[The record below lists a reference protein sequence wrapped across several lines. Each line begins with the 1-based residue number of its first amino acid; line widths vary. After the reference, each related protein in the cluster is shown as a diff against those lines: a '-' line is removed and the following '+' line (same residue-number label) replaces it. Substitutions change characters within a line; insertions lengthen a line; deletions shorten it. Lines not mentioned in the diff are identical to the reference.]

1 MAGQAL
7 AGEHA
12 RRGRS
17 GAVGTG
23 VACHRAGAVAL
34 TQTVLTVALDNAL
47 VALALGNAH
56 NVHLVALCEDISLQH
71 VANVHCGNIFQTELA
86 QGLLGGNVCL
96 LEVTCSCLVD
106 LLGGNLA
113 EAQLNSL
120 VAIALDGLLLHDGAG
135 TSLDDGDGNDL
146 AVRVEQLGHTDFL
159 ADNAFNHFLF
169 LL

>member
-1 MAGQAL
+1 MAQLMAKENGY
-7 AGEHA
+7 
-12 RRGRS
+12 
-17 GAVGTG
+17 
-23 VACHRAGAVAL
+23 
-34 TQTVLTVALDNAL
+34 AL
-47 VALALGNAH
+47 VRLPSGEMR
-56 NVHLVALCEDISLQH
+56 NVPVNCTAVIGQVS
-71 VANVHCGNIFQTELA
+71 NI
-86 QGLLGGNVCL
+86 CL
-96 LEVTCSCLVD
+96 LYTSSCLVD

-120 VAIALDGLLLHDGAG
+120 VAIALDGLLLHDSAG

>member
-1 MAGQAL
+1 M
-7 AGEHA
+7 
-12 RRGRS
+12 
-17 GAVGTG
+17 T
-23 VACHRAGAVAL
+23 CHRASAVAL
-34 TQTVLTVALDNAL
+34 TQTVLAKALDNAL
-47 VALALGNAH
+47 VALALGNAC
-56 NVHLVALCEDISLQH
+56 NVNLVACCKDVSLQD
-71 VANVHCGNIFQTELA
+71 VANVHCGNVVQTELT

-120 VAIALDGLLLHDGAG
+120 IAIALDSLLLHDGAG
-135 TSLDDGDGNDL
+135 ACLDDGDGDNL
-146 AVRVEQLGHTDFL
+146 AALIEQLGHTDFL

>member
-1 MAGQAL
+1 M
-7 AGEHA
+7 
-12 RRGRS
+12 
-17 GAVGTG
+17 T
-23 VACHRAGAVAL
+23 CHRASAVAL
-34 TQTVLTVALDNAL
+34 TQTVLAKALDNAL
-47 VALALGNAH
+47 VALALGNAC
-56 NVHLVALCEDISLQH
+56 NVNLVACCEDISLQH

-135 TSLDDGDGNDL
+135 TSLDDGDGDDL
-146 AVRVEQLGHTDFL
+146 AILVEQLGHTDFL

>member
-1 MAGQAL
+1 M
-7 AGEHA
+7 
-12 RRGRS
+12 
-17 GAVGTG
+17 
-23 VACHRAGAVAL
+23 AL
-34 TQTVLTVALDNAL
+34 TQTVLTITLDNAL
-47 VALALGNAH
+47 IALALGNADH
-56 NVHLVALCEDISLQH
+56 VDLVAGCEDISLQH

-96 LEVTCSCLVD
+96 LEVTCCCLVD

-120 VAIALDGLLLHDGAG
+120 IAIALDSLLLHDGAG
-135 TSLDDGDGNDL
+135 ACLDDSYGNNL
-146 AVRVEQLGHTDFL
+146 AALIEQLGHTDFL

>member
-1 MAGQAL
+1 M
-7 AGEHA
+7 
-12 RRGRS
+12 
-17 GAVGTG
+17 
-23 VACHRAGAVAL
+23 AL
-34 TQTVLTVALDNAL
+34 TQTVLTKALDNAL

-56 NVHLVALCEDISLQH
+56 NVDLVACCEDISLQH

-120 VAIALDGLLLHDGAG
+120 IAIALDSLLLHDGAG
-135 TSLDDGDGNDL
+135 ACLDDGDGDDL
-146 AVRVEQLGHTDFL
+146 AVSSNSWVIPTFLPIMPLTIFFSSCKGYWLAAHVTANMTPRETRASEFDRVWFT
-159 ADNAFNHFLF
+159 A
-169 LL
+169 

>member
-1 MAGQAL
+1 M
-7 AGEHA
+7 
-12 RRGRS
+12 
-17 GAVGTG
+17 T
-23 VACHRAGAVAL
+23 CHRASAVAL
-34 TQTVLTVALDNAL
+34 TQTVLAKALDNAL
-47 VALALGNAH
+47 VALALGNAC
-56 NVHLVALCEDISLQH
+56 NVDLVASCEDISLQH
-71 VANVHCGNIFQTELA
+71 VANVQCRNIFQTELA

-96 LEVTCSCLVD
+96 LEVACSCLVD

-146 AVRVEQLGHTDFL
+146 AVRVEQLSHTDFL